1 MNKYLYLTILFIH
14 NVSSFILPPKIN
26 SISRFYNNH
35 QNHHNNLSIT
45 FMNNKNNNEN
55 KLRFFKIKLN
65 DNLIY
70 YKLFL
75 LLPLYAYIY
84 PYIHIYPYN
93 YMNIYIKSYI
103 IFYLCRNLFI
113 IFKKKNKK

>member
-26 SISRFYNNH
+26 SISRFYNH
-35 QNHHNNLSIT
+35 RNHHNNLSIT
-45 FMNNKNNNEN
+45 FMNNKNDNEN
-55 KLRFFKIKLN
+55 NKNKIKLN
-65 DNLIY
+65 DNL
-70 YKLFL
+70 
-75 LLPLYAYIY
+75 IY

-113 IFKKKNKK
+113 IFKKNKK